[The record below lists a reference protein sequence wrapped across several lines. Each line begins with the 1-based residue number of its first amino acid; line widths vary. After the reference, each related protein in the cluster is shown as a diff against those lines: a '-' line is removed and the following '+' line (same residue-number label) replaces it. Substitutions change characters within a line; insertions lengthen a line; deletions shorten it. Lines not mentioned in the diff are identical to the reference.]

1 MSEIFGAAGQVA
13 SAAITAGAMEHATQM
28 QIDALEKQK
37 EFVYSQLDPNKIG
50 DYATSQDTQRAK
62 DRLALQG
69 ITDPELLKQRY
80 ASQKSITD
88 QLEGLGSG
96 VNDVSGVAAK
106 EAIAG
111 VPGMKQAQQQMIDA
125 ALKELSAGAT
135 LPPDVQN
142 EIVQTGLERAGQT
155 SGAASAHGFGGQIL
169 RTMLGKAGIDLQN
182 QRQAKAAALTDA
194 ASTLE
199 SRRQQILGT
208 LFPNL
213 STVQL
218 NTLKGTQGV
227 LSQSNGMVPEAGL
240 GGTDIA
246 NLWLARVG
254 ATNQLAQSSA
264 DAAARGGA
272 AQAQA
277 WNSGLGAAVGYG
289 ASALPST
296 ASLWKS
302 VMGSGGGGGGDAA
315 LNDAM
320 DAGVF

>member
-13 SAAITAGAMEHATQM
+13 SAAITANAMENATQM

-37 EFVYSQLDPNKIG
+37 EFVYNQLDPSKIG
-50 DYATSQDTQRAK
+50 DYATSQDAQRAK

-88 QLEGLGSG
+88 QLEGLGKG

-111 VPGMKQAQQQMIDA
+111 VPGMKQAQQQLIDA

-142 EIVQTGLERAGQT
+142 EIVQTGLERAGST

-169 RTMLGKAGIDLQN
+169 RTMLGKAGIELQN

-213 STVQL
+213 SSVQL

-227 LSQSNGMVPEAGL
+227 LAQSNGMVPEAGL

-277 WNSGLGAAVGYG
+277 WNTGLGAAVGYG

-302 VMGSGGGGGGDAA
+302 VMGGSGGGGGDAA